1 MGFAASLALGSPG
14 LLALESDPELQ
25 VALASVG
32 VGALIAAVIVLLI
45 HRVQQQRAHQRL
57 ERQLKFERLV
67 SDLSASL
74 IDVDYSRADAEV
86 TGALRRVLE
95 AMDLDCCSLF
105 VVTPGEHRPRTT
117 HHAEAAGVGA
127 PEIVWHESL
136 PTLVEKLRSGKTIA
150 IEDVA
155 RDSSA
160 AASEA
165 RLRNRAVRSLLMIP
179 VSQTEAVVRGISF
192 EAIRRNQSW
201 PPDLVS
207 RLRLVGQILFSAVTA
222 KRAEARLQASEEKY
236 REVVNSQTELIC
248 RFLPDTTLTFVNEAY
263 SRYFRRSREELIGRP
278 FLELIPEGPR
288 ETVRRHVQSLIENP
302 RVVIHE
308 HEVLCADGSIGWQ
321 QWVNHAIRG
330 RDGRIVEFQAIGR
343 DITDRKRAE
352 ESDRKVASAAR
363 LTMLGELAASIAHE
377 VNQPLGAIL
386 SNAEAAEMLLETGQ
400 IEAVKTILS
409 DIHREDLRAS
419 DVIKRVRSLLQHR
432 PLKPQIL
439 DVNDLAREIARFVEP
454 DARRRGMEIELD
466 LGSDLS
472 PIQGDSVQLQQL
484 LLNLVLNGMDAMAE
498 APVRDRTLVISTREN
513 GDGLL
518 EIAVVDRG
526 HGIDADLLPRLF
538 QSFVTTRESGMG
550 LGLSLSRSIAESH
563 GGSIHA
569 ENNPDRGATFRL
581 ILPVE
586 DAVMSPNARPGR
598 AS

>member
-1 MGFAASLALGSPG
+1 MSGFVFGSPD

-25 VALASVG
+25 VALVSVG
-32 VGALIAAVIVLLI
+32 IGALIAAVAILLI
-45 HRVQQQRAHQRL
+45 HRAQQKRAQERL

-74 IDVDYSRADAEV
+74 IDVEYSRADAEV
-86 TGALRRVLE
+86 THALKRVLE

-127 PEIVWHESL
+127 PEIVWHERL
-136 PTLVEKLRSGKTIA
+136 PTLVEELRRGNTIA

-155 RDSSA
+155 HDSSA

-165 RLRNRAVRSLLMIP
+165 RLRNRAVKSLLMIP
-179 VSQTEAVVRGISF
+179 VSQTDSVVRGISF
-192 EAIRRNQSW
+192 EATRRNQPW
-201 PPDLVS
+201 PADIVS
-207 RLRLVGQILFSAVTA
+207 RLRLVGQILFSAVTS

-263 SRYFRRSREELIGRP
+263 CRYFAQAREELLGRP
-278 FLELIPEGPR
+278 FLELIPDGPR
-288 ETVRRHVQSLIENP
+288 ETVRRHVESLVESP

-321 QWVNHAIRG
+321 QWVNHAVRG
-330 RDGRIVEFQAIGR
+330 RDGRVVEFQAIGR

-352 ESDRKVASAAR
+352 EADRRLASAAR
-363 LTMLGELAASIAHE
+363 LTTLGELAASIAHE

-400 IEAVKTILS
+400 LDAVKTILS

-432 PLKPQIL
+432 PLKLQSL

-454 DARRRGMEIELD
+454 DARRRGIELEMD
-466 LGSDLS
+466 LGTDLH
-472 PIQGDSVQLQQL
+472 PVQGDSVQLQQL

-498 APVRDRTLVISTREN
+498 TPVRARKLTISTRGNEN
-513 GDGLL
+513 GLL
-518 EIAVVDRG
+518 EIAVIDRG
-526 HGIDADLLPRLF
+526 HGIAADLLPRLF

-563 GGSIHA
+563 GGKIRA
-569 ENNPDRGATFRL
+569 ENNPDQGATFRL
-581 ILPVE
+581 VLPAE
-586 DAVMSPNARPGR
+586 EAVMSGSARPRR

>member
-1 MGFAASLALGSPG
+1 VGLAGYFAFPPAGFALG
-14 LLALESDPELQ
+14 SDPELQ
-25 VALASVG
+25 IALVSVG
-32 VGALIAAVIVLLI
+32 IGALIAAVIVLLI
-45 HRVQQQRAHQRL
+45 HRSQQQRTQKRL

-67 SDLSASL
+67 SELSANL
-74 IDVDYSRADAEV
+74 IDVDYARADAEV
-86 TGALRRVLE
+86 AGALRRVLE

-105 VVTPGEHRPRTT
+105 VVTPGEQRPRTT
-117 HHAEAAGVGA
+117 HRAEAPGIGT
-127 PEIVWHESL
+127 PEVVWHESL
-136 PTLVEKLRSGKTIA
+136 PMLVERLRNGEVIA

-155 RDSSA
+155 RDSSI

-165 RLRNRAVRSLLMIP
+165 RLRNHSVQSLLMIP
-179 VSQTEAVVRGISF
+179 VSQTDAVVRGISF
-192 EAIRRNQSW
+192 ETTRRNRSW
-201 PPDLVS
+201 PPELVS

-236 REVVNSQTELIC
+236 REVVNSQTELIA

-263 SRYFRRSREELIGRP
+263 CRYFGQSREELIGRS

-288 ETVRRHVQSLIENP
+288 EAARRHIASLFENP
-302 RVVIHE
+302 RVVTHE

-330 RDGRIVEFQAIGR
+330 RDGRVIEFQAIGR

-352 ESDRKVASAAR
+352 EADRKLASAAR

-386 SNAEAAEMLLETGQ
+386 SNAEAAELLLDDGQ
-400 IEAVKTILS
+400 LDAVKTILS

-432 PLKPQIL
+432 PLKTQSI
-439 DVNDLAREIARFVEP
+439 DVNDLAREIARFVES
-454 DARRRGMEIELD
+454 DARRRGIELD
-466 LGSDLS
+466 LDLADS
-472 PIQGDSVQLQQL
+472 LPSVQGDPVQLQQL
-484 LLNLVLNGMDAMAE
+484 LLNLVLNGMEAMSE
-498 APVRDRTLVISTREN
+498 TPVTQRTLTLSTRDKE
-513 GDGLL
+513 DGLM
-518 EIAVVDRG
+518 EVAVIDRG
-526 HGIDADLLPRLF
+526 HGIDAELLPRLF

-563 GGSIHA
+563 GGTIYA
-569 ENNPDRGATFRL
+569 ENNTDRGATFRL
-581 ILPVE
+581 FLPAEVAIVSL
-586 DAVMSPNARPGR
+586 DVAPRR